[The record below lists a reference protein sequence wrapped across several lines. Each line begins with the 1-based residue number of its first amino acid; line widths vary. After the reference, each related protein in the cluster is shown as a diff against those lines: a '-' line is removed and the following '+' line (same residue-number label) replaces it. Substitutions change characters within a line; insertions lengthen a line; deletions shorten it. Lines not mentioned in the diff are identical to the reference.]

1 MKIEAAILGVTRLYL
16 DTAPVIYLV
25 ERNPSFFDAVCA
37 IFQQVD
43 EMRLTV
49 VASPVTLAECLVGAY
64 GMNQPELA
72 ASFMQCLTSGETDF
86 VPISAEIGDLA
97 ARLRVEV

>member
-1 MKIEAAILGVTRLYL
+1 VKIEAAMLGVTRLYL

-43 EMRLTV
+43 EMRL
-49 VASPVTLAECLVGAY
+49 
-64 GMNQPELA
+64 GMR
-72 ASFMQCLTSGETDF
+72 
-86 VPISAEIGDLA
+86 I
-97 ARLRVEV
+97 